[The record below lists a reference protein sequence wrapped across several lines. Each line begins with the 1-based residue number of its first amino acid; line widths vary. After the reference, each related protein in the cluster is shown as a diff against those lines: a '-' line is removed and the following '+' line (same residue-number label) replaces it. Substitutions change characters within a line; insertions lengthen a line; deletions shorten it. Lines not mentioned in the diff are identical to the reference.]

1 MGSMGSVDDALAAY
15 PPQDRAALRRVVD
28 VARRLAPDAEDG
40 VSYGI
45 PALRVAGKPLVGV
58 SRAAKHLSVFPFSP
72 AALDAV
78 RDALEGFDV
87 SKGTVRF
94 TADRPVPEDV
104 LERLVAARLA
114 EIR

>member
-1 MGSMGSVDDALAAY
+1 MGSVDDALAGLA
-15 PPQDRAALRRVVD
+15 PADAAALARVVD

-40 VSYGI
+40 VSYGV

-58 SRAAKHLSVFPFSP
+58 SRAARHLALYPFST
-72 AALDAV
+72 AAVDAV
-78 RDALEGFDV
+78 RDALDGFEV

-94 TADRPVPEDV
+94 TADRPLPEDV
-104 LERLVAARLA
+104 LVRLLAARLA